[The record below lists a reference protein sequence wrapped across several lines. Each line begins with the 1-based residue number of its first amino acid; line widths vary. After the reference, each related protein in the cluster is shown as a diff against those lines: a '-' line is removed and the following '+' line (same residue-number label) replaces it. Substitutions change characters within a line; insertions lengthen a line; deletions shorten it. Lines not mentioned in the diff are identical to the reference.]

1 MRQRFYKYW
10 FVLYDLFAAGFAWV
24 IFFYVRKVILSEGT
38 FEFVLKPFTNAL
50 IVGFFWVLLYA
61 LSGFYVDV
69 FRKSRIKEFLN
80 HFLVTIPG
88 VITLFFVLLLDDQG
102 VEHYKGY
109 YKTLSAYFV
118 IHFVISVFVKMS
130 VLTYSKYLLRKGI
143 ISFNT
148 LIIGSSSK
156 ALQLYNDLQIVKS
169 SLGMNIIGFIREK
182 RGDEN
187 CFGDIIR
194 DFGSTQTLSKVI
206 RRCNVENVILVLEKA
221 DKTLAA
227 SVLSELRDFDVK
239 VSVSPDMYHV
249 LLGSVKVNHL
259 FGVPLIEVNPNL
271 MPVWQ
276 IVLKRVFDFVFSLSV
291 LIVGF
296 PFFLFVALVTKFSSP
311 GPIFYRQERV
321 GRYSKPFKI
330 IKFRSMYVDSEKQGP
345 ALSSDHDP
353 RITKWGRFMRKTRL
367 DEMPQFFNVLKGDMA
382 VVGPRPERQFFIDQ
396 IVLEAPQYRHLL
408 KVRPGIT
415 SLGQVK
421 YGYAENVQQMV
432 KRLEYDLLYIENMS
446 LAMDFRIILFTILI
460 VFQGRGK

>member
-10 FVLYDLFAAGFAWV
+10 FVLYDFFAAGFAWV
-24 IFFYVRKVILSEGT
+24 FFFYVRKVILNEGA

-50 IVGFFWVLLYA
+50 IVAFFWMLLYS

-80 HFLVTIPG
+80 HFIVTIPG

-118 IHFVISVFVKMS
+118 IHFVVSVFVKMS

-148 LIIGSSSK
+148 LFIGTSSK
-156 ALQLYNDLQIVKS
+156 ALQLFNDLQVVKS
-169 SLGMNIIGFIREK
+169 SLGMRIVGCLREK
-182 RGDEN
+182 SGDEN
-187 CFGDIIR
+187 CFGNTIR
-194 DFGSTQTLSKVI
+194 DFGSVESLSKVI
-206 RRCNVENVILVLEKA
+206 RRCKIENVILVLEKA
-221 DKTLAA
+221 DKVLAA
-227 SVLSELRDFDVK
+227 SILSELRDYDVK
-239 VSVSPDMYHV
+239 ASVSPDMYHV

-276 IVLKRVFDFVFSLSV
+276 LVLKRVFDFMFSLSV
-291 LIVGF
+291 LIIGF
-296 PFFLFVALVTKFSSP
+296 PFFLFIALMTKFSSP

-321 GRYSKPFKI
+321 GRYTTPFKI
-330 IKFRSMYVDSEKQGP
+330 IKFRSMYIDSEKQGP

-396 IVLEAPQYRHLL
+396 IVLHAPQYRHLL